1 MKIVT
6 HANAVGGLSRWTI
19 ATLQAGAVGAKILD
33 RPDTAYAL
41 ALDFPRA
48 TIVYRRVEPGDLK
61 NLSDWRRQ
69 WPDAKVCADT
79 VARYAA
85 IDARPNLVVEGI
97 NEPKLD
103 SIDDAR
109 WYGQVEAERAKL
121 LAARNIRAAIGG
133 FATGNPTLP
142 LWVEFMRAYRSAGG
156 PDVDIQHHQYSHH
169 LLEPGFGPG
178 QDHENL
184 LRHRLLREAAG
195 SLVRNMRWII
205 GETGLD
211 TVTVDGIEKGKTF
224 VGSGWSQERYWQ
236 RMLAANAFWEQDAD
250 VLMAALYAYRQPGW
264 AEHEMEDL
272 NVFNNLMVAATKP
285 TTAPVVPAPTTP
297 VVETP
302 IIEFDGAGKSVVMHR
317 GRAGAA
323 LLPRSANYKIHVYE
337 IDDGWWRV
345 TPRTVNYWM
354 QAIQLRAA

>member
-1 MKIVT
+1 MKLVT
-6 HANAVGGLSRWTI
+6 HVSAVGGLSRWTI

-41 ALDFPRA
+41 ALDYPRA

-69 WPDAKVCADT
+69 WPDPLVLADT

-85 IDARPNLVVEGI
+85 IDPRPNLVVEGI

-103 SIDDAR
+103 SIDTAR

-121 LAARNIRAAIGG
+121 LARRGLRAAIGG

-142 LWVEFMRAYRSAGG
+142 LWVEFIRAYRAAGG
-156 PDVDIQHHQYSHH
+156 PDTDIQHHQYSHH
-169 LLEPGFGPG
+169 LLEPGTGPG

-184 LRHRLLREAAG
+184 LRHRLLREAAA
-195 SLVRNMRWII
+195 SYVRNMRWII

-211 TVTVDGIEKGKTF
+211 TVDVAGLEQGRTF
-224 VGSGWSQERYWQ
+224 AGSGWSQERYWQ
-236 RMLAANAFWEQDAD
+236 RMLAYNAHLEQDSD
-250 VLMAALYAYRQPGW
+250 VLMAAIYAYRQPGW
-264 AEHEMEDL
+264 SAHEMEDAT
-272 NVFNNLMVAATKP
+272 VFNNLLVGATSP
-285 TTAPVVPAPTTP
+285 APVVPAPTVP
-297 VVETP
+297 APELP
-302 IIEFDGAGKSVVMHR
+302 ILQFDGAGTTVTLHR

-323 LLPRSANYKIHVYE
+323 LPPRTASYTIHIYE
-337 IDDGWWRV
+337 IVDGWWRV
-345 TPRTVNYWM
+345 TVKAANLWM
-354 QAIQLRAA
+354 RAIKLRAV